1 LRFLNFGSLVL
12 GTAVSHWA
20 ELRKQNGAT
29 LESLKA
35 ITTWKTD
42 FSNAD
47 GGFLQWGSP
56 NGIDLRALLSESPTR
71 CIIVAPAYRLNV
83 FGFLGSKEL
92 LDSCPDYDVN
102 LGFWDQRLALQWT
115 FENVSYFGG
124 DASNITVGGYSAG
137 SHSVFHQL
145 SYDLGL
151 PDEKAVIKR
160 VMMLSN
166 GPGMQPK
173 SLDEVQEQFDE
184 LLQVLDI
191 TATSSPAEKLDKLRS
206 MTSRTIIEA
215 SNKIKHHQFRA
226 VTDGSFVRHGL
237 LEELSNGVYA
247 QRMNRRNVEIIIGE
261 CSDEHFVYGLWRPPR
276 PGYDNMLHRL
286 EADVRVPDVRNE
298 CETYADFVH
307 QHLVPTRGM

>member
-1 LRFLNFGSLVL
+1 
-12 GTAVSHWA
+12 
-20 ELRKQNGAT
+20 
-29 LESLKA
+29 
-35 ITTWKTD
+35 
-42 FSNAD
+42 
-47 GGFLQWGSP
+47 
-56 NGIDLRALLSESPTR
+56 
-71 CIIVAPAYRLNV
+71 
-83 FGFLGSKEL
+83 
-92 LDSCPDYDVN
+92 
-102 LGFWDQRLALQWT
+102 
-115 FENVSYFGG
+115 
-124 DASNITVGGYSAG
+124 
-137 SHSVFHQL
+137 VFHQL

-237 LEELSNGVYA
+237 LEELSNGIYA

-261 CSDEHFVYGLWRPPR
+261 CSDEHFVYGLWRPPK